1 MLPVVSARNVR
12 FARWRP
18 SGGPFGDTVPVDDQR
33 TDGLDQLPPWTPPR
47 DLPDFASFG
56 PYSELAHPTLSI
68 VNPEGIHIGAFVRIG
83 AFAVIEAL
91 DPVQG
96 AVVRIGD
103 GAYIGNFARITGV
116 GEVVIGEEAM
126 LADRVY
132 VSDTNHVY
140 EDVTQ
145 PIKRQGL
152 RDGRRVEIAR
162 GAWIGIGAV
171 VVGGVRVG
179 EGAVVGANTVVTE
192 DVADFTVVA
201 GNPATVVREHD
212 GDAWRWRNPRGSSGV
227 SRADP

>member
-1 MLPVVSARNVR
+1 
-12 FARWRP
+12 
-18 SGGPFGDTVPVDDQR
+18 VPVDDER
-33 TDGLDQLPPWTPPR
+33 THGLDRLPPWTPPT

-56 PYSELAHPTLSI
+56 PYSELAHPRLSI
-68 VNPEGIHIGAFVRIG
+68 VNPEGIHIGAFVKIG
-83 AFAVIEAL
+83 ALAVIEAM
-91 DPVQG
+91 DPAQG

-140 EDVTQ
+140 EDVSQ

-152 RDGRRVEIAR
+152 RAGRRVEIAR

-201 GNPATVVREHD
+201 GNPARVVREHD
-212 GDAWRWRNPRGSSGV
+212 GDAWRWRNPRARAQGV
-227 SRADP
+227 SRAAP